1 MPRMNAIGIVVQ
13 DLKKSVAFFNLLGL
27 TFNEDPETEDHLE
40 SFVSPDL
47 KLMLDKEELVKQ
59 FDPEWVRPN
68 GSSIGL
74 AFECESPAA
83 VDALYAEV
91 VGKGF
96 KSKTPPWDAFWG
108 QRYAQLSDPDGN
120 NVDLYAAL

>member
-1 MPRMNAIGIVVQ
+1 MNAIGIVVQ

>member
-120 NVDLYAAL
+120 NVDLYASL